1 MIQQGPLRPLFSF
14 LGPKTPSPSIRVF
27 YNESVLCIRWPK
39 HWSFSFSISPSNEY
53 SGLISFRMDWLD
65 LLAVQGNLQSLHT
78 TFKSINSFVL
88 SFLYSPTILSM
99 KFSRPEHWS
108 GSLSLIQ
115 EILPNPGSKSRS
127 PALQAD
133 SLPAESQGKPKNTAV
148 DSLSLLQ
155 RIFLTQES
163 KWGLLN
169 CRLILYQL
177 SYQGSPTRTYFIA

>member
-39 HWSFSFSISPSNEY
+39 YWSFSFSISPSNEY

-65 LLAVQGNLQSLHT
+65 LLAIQGNLQSLHT